1 MRDQVPAWLVQA
13 TAEAAPELVAEQVDR
28 LRLVLAVV
36 RPAVDVGHK
45 ATGSGQSEA
54 DEVRAA

>member
-1 MRDQVPAWLVQA
+1 MGDVPAWLVQA

-28 LRLVLAVV
+28 LRLVLAAP
-36 RPAVDVGHK
+36 RPGVDLTERVS
-45 ATGSGQSEA
+45 ADRQNSA

>member
-1 MRDQVPAWLVQA
+1 MGDVPAWLVQA

-28 LRLVLAVV
+28 LRLVLAASP
-36 RPAVDVGHK
+36 RLSKTDHAS
-45 ATGSGQSEA
+45 ATAQPVQA

>member
-1 MRDQVPAWLVQA
+1 MTVVPAWLVQA

-28 LRLVLAVV
+28 LRLVLATP
-36 RPAVDVGHK
+36 RPAVGLTDRDTADRQTEV
-45 ATGSGQSEA
+45 